1 MESSLELA
9 PGAQVQESE
18 LLPFFSESEL
28 TTAWNLVLTGECLQV
43 LGQRLLLGETDDA
56 RDLAAG
62 SPAHGALKLSQAVLL
77 PFAWHHRSGDTGMG
91 KEATV
96 PLLPTSGLPR
106 SPCNLP
112 VITRYERPRGLTLV
126 PVICSVTVDL

>member
-1 MESSLELA
+1 
-9 PGAQVQESE
+9 
-18 LLPFFSESEL
+18 
-28 TTAWNLVLTGECLQV
+28 
-43 LGQRLLLGETDDA
+43 
-56 RDLAAG
+56 
-62 SPAHGALKLSQAVLL
+62 
-77 PFAWHHRSGDTGMG
+77 MG

>member
-1 MESSLELA
+1 MA
-9 PGAQVQESE
+9 HPIDY
-18 LLPFFSESEL
+18 
-28 TTAWNLVLTGECLQV
+28 LTGSIKPYQKLF
-43 LGQRLLLGETDDA
+43 GQHHFPQLFRLITPGCFVGLMTTD
-56 RDLAAG
+56 RDSMG
-62 SPAHGALKLSQAVLL
+62 
-77 PFAWHHRSGDTGMG
+77 TGMG